1 MPIAEENQTQL
12 DESPER
18 DRELDD
24 NESMSSAEAAR
35 EKDGPF
41 ISMLKDNTR
50 QLVDNGRLDEVGYE
64 PPGIASG
71 WADSLDLMNVQQK
84 MEHDK
89 QPLIGLIE
97 RVRDIAY
104 YLPIIKD
111 ISRKQLENDL
121 TIQRIWDKQDC
132 YLQEVSVQ
140 VMWQELKEEVYDRLE
155 HRNK

>member
-35 EKDGPF
+35 EKDGQF
-41 ISMLKDNTR
+41 ITMLKDNTR
-50 QLVDNGRLDEVGYE
+50 KLVDTGRLDEVGYE

-140 VMWQELKEEVYDRLE
+140 VMW
-155 HRNK
+155 